1 MAVAHFATA
10 TQRFRNS
17 ISSRSSRLRLL
28 GVGLSELGTWFVQL
42 ALRRHRRGLF
52 ALAVVLMLL
61 VLIPLR
67 ASAAVTVSSFT
78 ATVQG
83 NQVVIAWTTVN
94 EINNAGFYL
103 LRSTSPSGTFTKVPV
118 TGPGVNPS
126 TGLIFSKN
134 PGGLSTTNYSYT
146 DTPPVVAGQTYY
158 YKLETVDMNG
168 STEQFGPVPNP
179 APSPTAPPP
188 TPVPPTAT
196 TAPPAPARTA
206 TAIPAA
212 ISTPAPATA
221 TAIVAASSTPAPNST
236 PTRAATVRAAPPARS
251 ASAAVVKTATSIPD
265 TSTPTPAPTLIA
277 LNASVPTVASTDNS
291 ASDPTTGSQ
300 PQDNTTNRSYYIDR
314 LLGTGVLLTSG
325 LMLFGAF
332 ALGAAA
338 FAMFVRAV
346 RR

>member
-1 MAVAHFATA
+1 MV
-10 TQRFRNS
+10 
-17 ISSRSSRLRLL
+17 
-28 GVGLSELGTWFVQL
+28 VL
-42 ALRRHRRGLF
+42 AL
-52 ALAVVLMLL
+52 LA
-61 VLIPLR
+61 LIPLR

-83 NQVVIAWTTVN
+83 NQVVLNWVTVN

-126 TGLIFSKN
+126 TGLIYSKN
-134 PGGLSTTNYSYT
+134 PGGLATTSYSYT

-158 YKLETVDMNG
+158 YKLETVDTYGN
-168 STEQFGPVPNP
+168 TEQFGPVPNP
-179 APSPTAPPP
+179 APSPSPTNRPP

-196 TAPPAPARTA
+196 TAPPAPTRTA

-212 ISTPAPATA
+212 NSTPAPATA

-265 TSTPTPAPTLIA
+265 TFTPTPAPTLIA
-277 LNASVPTVASTDNS
+277 LNAGVPTVASTDNN
-291 ASDPTTGSQ
+291 ASDPTTTGS
-300 PQDNTTNRSYYIDR
+300 PPPDNTTNRSYYIDR

-325 LMLFGAF
+325 LMLFGAL

-338 FAMFVRAV
+338 FAMFLRAA